1 MTGVKSSNNQWS
13 RVYTINNPE
22 SVIEVFVDAD
32 HNTVK
37 ESKSLNYNRYKEYT
51 YSIKE
56 YLSRYAHHAAG
67 KALLRLINASHA

>member
-1 MTGVKSSNNQWS
+1 MTEVNSSNQWS

-22 SVIEVFVDAD
+22 SVIEVFL
-32 HNTVK
+32 NEQNGTVK

-51 YSIKE
+51 YSVKE

-67 KALLRLINASHA
+67 KALLRKMNASHA